1 MKNRSR
7 RLISVVLCLT
17 LLFSLSATVFAK
29 AKDPQPKSFKDVK
42 PNHWAYDAIMWM
54 LGRNIIDGVGG
65 DRFDPNG
72 MVTRA
77 QFAKMMVNTLDL
89 KKYTPETP
97 SFLDV
102 KKNSWEYPYV
112 ESAKPYLTGFRT
124 AAGDYFKP
132 SLPAV
137 REDMAVAL
145 VNALGYLNDPV
156 DLGILDQFADK
167 DQISPNLRKHVALSV
182 KYGLI
187 VGKPKNGRLVFDP
200 QGNLTRAEAAVL
212 IKRAFEKNEEKVTYD
227 EEKVTYD
234 PETGY
239 VYERPIIELKMENNA
254 HVLRWNRIESDKFKE
269 YRVVIS
275 KDDDTPQYPDNG
287 YLYRITD
294 RNRTY
299 AVIDN
304 SVKYNGG
311 DFGNYLVKGQTYYI
325 SVTAVYSDRNVPG
338 NTIKFVY
345 NGPESPEQYE
355 APVVSLSVENGKH
368 VLRWNRIGSNKF
380 KEYRVVISKDDDT
393 PQYPDNG
400 YLYRIT
406 DRNRTYAVIDNS
418 TKYNGGDF
426 GNYLTKGQ
434 KYYISVT
441 AVYSDRNVPGNV
453 IRFVYDGTENPEL
466 YAAPVVSSSV
476 ENGKLV
482 LRWNKIDSPRLIGYI
497 VSASRDDSSVSYPD
511 NGFLYRISDV
521 NRTYAVIDN
530 STKYSNGDFGGYFI
544 NGEQYYFSVTA
555 VYGDRMVAG
564 NTIRCKYV
572 GEDSPELFPAPQVNA
587 VYEDG
592 KLVVK
597 WNRLDSPLLTEYR
610 VVISEKNEKPVY
622 PANGYYDMAYDKDT
636 TSVVIDPAKQYHG
649 GDFEKLTYAKEYYIS
664 VTAVYGSKYVAGN
677 AVKVL
682 YLIND
687 QQPDRRIQSGR
698 QQKG

>member
-1 MKNRSR
+1 
-7 RLISVVLCLT
+7 
-17 LLFSLSATVFAK
+17 
-29 AKDPQPKSFKDVK
+29 
-42 PNHWAYDAIMWM
+42 MWM
-54 LGRNIIDGVGG
+54 LSEHHRRCRRRPLRSERYGYGGPVCQDDGQHS
-65 DRFDPNG
+65 RPEE
-72 MVTRA
+72 
-77 QFAKMMVNTLDL
+77 
-89 KKYTPETP
+89 YTPETP

-254 HVLRWNRIESDKFKE
+254 HVLRWNRIESD
-269 YRVVIS
+269 
-275 KDDDTPQYPDNG
+275 
-287 YLYRITD
+287 
-294 RNRTY
+294 
-299 AVIDN
+299 
-304 SVKYNGG
+304 
-311 DFGNYLVKGQTYYI
+311 
-325 SVTAVYSDRNVPG
+325 
-338 NTIKFVY
+338 
-345 NGPESPEQYE
+345 
-355 APVVSLSVENGKH
+355 
-368 VLRWNRIGSNKF
+368 KF

>member
-1 MKNRSR
+1 M
-7 RLISVVLCLT
+7 IPGYYICVT
-17 LLFSLSATVFAK
+17 GYYIYITI
-29 AKDPQPKSFKDVK
+29 Q
-42 PNHWAYDAIMWM
+42 NHPGIFLPA
-54 LGRNIIDGVGG
+54 G
-65 DRFDPNG
+65 
-72 MVTRA
+72 
-77 QFAKMMVNTLDL
+77 
-89 KKYTPETP
+89 PETP

-254 HVLRWNRIESDKFKE
+254 H
-269 YRVVIS
+269 
-275 KDDDTPQYPDNG
+275 
-287 YLYRITD
+287 
-294 RNRTY
+294 
-299 AVIDN
+299 
-304 SVKYNGG
+304 
-311 DFGNYLVKGQTYYI
+311 
-325 SVTAVYSDRNVPG
+325 
-338 NTIKFVY
+338 
-345 NGPESPEQYE
+345 
-355 APVVSLSVENGKH
+355 
-368 VLRWNRIGSNKF
+368 
-380 KEYRVVISKDDDT
+380 
-393 PQYPDNG
+393 
-400 YLYRIT
+400 
-406 DRNRTYAVIDNS
+406 
-418 TKYNGGDF
+418 
-426 GNYLTKGQ
+426 
-434 KYYISVT
+434 
-441 AVYSDRNVPGNV
+441 
-453 IRFVYDGTENPEL
+453 
-466 YAAPVVSSSV
+466 
-476 ENGKLV
+476 V

>member
-254 HVLRWNRIESDKFKE
+254 HVLRWNRIES
-269 YRVVIS
+269 V
-275 KDDDTPQYPDNG
+275 
-287 YLYRITD
+287 
-294 RNRTY
+294 
-299 AVIDN
+299 
-304 SVKYNGG
+304 
-311 DFGNYLVKGQTYYI
+311 
-325 SVTAVYSDRNVPG
+325 
-338 NTIKFVY
+338 
-345 NGPESPEQYE
+345 
-355 APVVSLSVENGKH
+355 
-368 VLRWNRIGSNKF
+368 KF

-434 KYYISVT
+434 QYYISVT

-682 YLIND
+682 CLIND